1 MTYELSGELYE
12 MGNTEKVS
20 DRFQKRE
27 FVVKQEEQNGD
38 QTFTDFIKF
47 QLTQNRC
54 DLIEGYKPGDQIKV
68 AFRIKGN
75 RWERNGK
82 VNYFTNL
89 DAWRI
94 EKTSQGSPDMPPL
107 SDQEEE
113 PFYPDEQ
120 SGDEL
125 PF

>member
-20 DRFQKRE
+20 ERFQKRE
-27 FVVKQEEQNGD
+27 FVVKQEEQNGE

-54 DLIEGYKPGDQIKV
+54 DLIEGYKPGDQVKV

-75 RWERNGK
+75 RWERDGK

-94 EKTSQGSPDMPPL
+94 EKTSQGTPDMPPMPQ
-107 SDQEEE
+107 QEEE
-113 PFYPDEQ
+113 PFYPDDQ